1 MLFLCIIISLRK
13 ERSKH
18 LQTDMI
24 IYFIKLFVMNVQVYL
39 IFKKI
44 LNIQSNKL
52 NNVVIILIFNLIL
65 SVFGTYIKFFI
76 N

>member
-1 MLFLCIIISLRK
+1 
-13 ERSKH
+13 
-18 LQTDMI
+18 
-24 IYFIKLFVMNVQVYL
+24 MNVQVYL

-65 SVFGTYIKFFI
+65 SVFGTYIEFYMGVF
-76 N
+76 